1 MKHVQLFENWSK
13 NWGQGT
19 PYDSKEVSFTQWLAD
34 LLEQWPFIAKDFED
48 AGIDPYSLT
57 ADNFYDEVAAKGY
70 LYNSDRNLYRIGK
83 YISVES
89 FKRPNGERI
98 TFMSASAD
106 ISTYG
111 SWYSSNST
119 GTVVGNPHPN
129 IDTGREGT

>member
-13 NWGQGT
+13 NWGHGT
-19 PYDSKEVSFTQWLAD
+19 PYRNKEVSFTQWLAD
-34 LLEQWPFIAKDFED
+34 LLEQWPFIMKDFEE

-83 YISVES
+83 YISVEG
-89 FKRPNGERI
+89 FERGGERI
-98 TFMSASAD
+98 THMSASAD

-111 SWYSSNST
+111 YWFGGDSK
-119 GTVVGNPHPN
+119 GTIVGNPHPD
-129 IDTGREGT
+129 IDTSREGT